1 MDKQE
6 LVARAAERARKRGYF
21 EKFSGAM
28 LNDLIKEGLVPEGKR
43 NKNRGKHPT
52 YDYDY
57 RCYRRVL
64 QILRLRRLNIV
75 NRDAVCLQL
84 FIRGY
89 GVNPHAAREALQKE
103 HRKANKQLWRSARSS
118 YLGNFKDVPPKH
130 KRSLI
135 NSMGPIDARFTASG
149 LAPHS
154 DALIEIARA
163 AKQMPVSTSQASPRS
178 INAALSSNVVP
189 IAKHQ
194 LAGLLNLQV
203 DGPEIRRNLQ
213 EKCKAIDLSRRSSES
228 QSMTI
233 ISQRGS
239 CFGCKF
245 EGESR
250 YHLKLLD
257 LFAIRLK

>member
-1 MDKQE
+1 M
-6 LVARAAERARKRGYF
+6 
-21 EKFSGAM
+21 
-28 LNDLIKEGLVPEGKR
+28 
-43 NKNRGKHPT
+43 
-52 YDYDY
+52 
-57 RCYRRVL
+57 
-64 QILRLRRLNIV
+64 
-75 NRDAVCLQL
+75 
-84 FIRGY
+84 
-89 GVNPHAAREALQKE
+89 
-103 HRKANKQLWRSARSS
+103 
-118 YLGNFKDVPPKH
+118 PPKH

-213 EKCKAIDLSRRSSES
+213 EKCKAINSIEEIIRVAIDDDYFTARIMFWLQIQGGVSLSSQIAGPFCNQTEIENAVQAVEFSIPDVPQMTAAFFVMMLKEAYSFRRNPHQQKAPPSFPAPSLKDFKI
-228 QSMTI
+228 TGALKAFFVP
-233 ISQRGS
+233 GS
-239 CFGCKF
+239 WNKDSNV
-245 EGESR
+245 E
-250 YHLKLLD
+250 
-257 LFAIRLK
+257 